1 MKKCPKCGNEYETT
15 NTLCP
20 LDGTVLEKTGGDEL
34 VGQTLASKY
43 RIEEHISNGG
53 MGAVYRATHVLME
66 KSVAIKVL
74 HPALA
79 ADGKIVQRFTREAK
93 AASRISH
100 PHALN
105 VTDFGEAENGVVFL
119 VMEYLRGRTLKE
131 VIREEGTMPLARAA
145 EIIRQVCG
153 ALDAAHAEGVV
164 HRDLKSDNIM
174 LEELGAGDWA
184 KVLDFGIAKIQE
196 SDSHDPALTAPN
208 LVIGTPQYMS
218 PEQCSQ
224 SSNIDNRSDI
234 YSLGIIIYEMLAGH
248 VPFTADS
255 PTEIMMKHLQ
265 NAPPSISEER
275 KDLPVEVSGVITR
288 ALAKR
293 PEDRFQSA
301 GELSEALSFA
311 AEASASNA
319 IPVSTTAVIAAST
332 AEASEEREAGADTN
346 RIVVPTGVNES
357 AAHTSNTEHDEA
369 TILHPGAPTGGQS
382 EAQFIERRVAADV
395 PPSTPGGIPL
405 RIAVPALALLAFA
418 GLMAYAFT
426 LDASRQPVTNSV
438 SAPLASD
445 PNSQPVQPTAPATG
459 ESERN
464 IAPASVPAAST
475 ATGGGASA
483 SSRTTR
489 NEAQGT
495 SELPLTPLDANA
507 NESSSSANT
516 NAEQQ
521 NDNSAGENSNA
532 EPTPAAASNRN
543 TNQRRNTPPMQASP
557 TPTDD
562 QDEPSSPPPARRR
575 QQQQQPSTNAP
586 PPPPAAVP
594 PPSLP

>member
-20 LDGTVLEKTGGDEL
+20 LDGTVLEKTGADEL
-34 VGQTLASKY
+34 IGQTLAGKY
-43 RIEEHISNGG
+43 RIDDHISNGG

-79 ADGKIVQRFTREAK
+79 ADDKIVQRFTREAK

-131 VIREEGTMPLARAA
+131 VIREEGVLPLSRAV

-174 LEELGAGDWA
+174 LEELDAGDWA

-196 SDSHDPALTAPN
+196 PVGQDPALTAPN

-224 SSNIDNRSDI
+224 SPDIDRRSDI
-234 YSLGIIIYEMLAGH
+234 YSLGIILFEMLTGH

-255 PTEIMMKHLQ
+255 PTEIMMKQLQ
-265 NAPPSISEER
+265 DAPPSLMEER
-275 KDLPVEVSGVITR
+275 EDLPIEVSRIITR

-301 GELSEALSFA
+301 GEFSEALTLA
-311 AEASASNA
+311 AEA
-319 IPVSTTAVIAAST
+319 PAST
-332 AEASEEREAGADTN
+332 VNDASVASSVAAPISEVSGEQEAGRETK

-357 AAHTSNTEHDEA
+357 PPDTSNTQHDEA
-369 TILHPGAPTGGQS
+369 TILHPSQS
-382 EAQFIERRVAADV
+382 AFAEPDAQFVNRHAAPP
-395 PPSTPGGIPL
+395 PPSVSNGIPL
-405 RIAVPALALLAFA
+405 RLAVPVVALLALTA
-418 GLMAYAFT
+418 IMAYT
-426 LDASRQPVTNSV
+426 LTRDSGAQPATNGV
-438 SAPLASD
+438 MNAPLASD

-464 IAPASVPAAST
+464 IAPSSNAGAST
-475 ATGGGASA
+475 MTGGSSSGTVNRSEGQGASGLPPLININDN
-483 SSRTTR
+483 SS
-489 NEAQGT
+489 N
-495 SELPLTPLDANA
+495 S
-507 NESSSSANT
+507 
-516 NAEQQ
+516 NAEQG
-521 NDNSAGENSNA
+521 NDNTAAENSNA
-532 EPTPAAASNRN
+532 ESTPSSTSNRN
-543 TNQRRNTPPMQASP
+543 TNQRRNTPAPQVSP
-557 TPTDD
+557 TPDAD
-562 QDEPSSPPPARRR
+562 PGEPSATPPRRR
-575 QQQQQPSTNAP
+575 QPPSDNAP
-586 PPPPAAVP
+586 PPPATAVP
-594 PPSLP
+594 SPDAP